1 LDLIDQSIHE
11 DLDVHVVIDHSSTKM
26 TEWLHDWLL
35 DHLRFSVHFT
45 PTYTWWMA
53 VVERSYAELAI
64 KGLHGSTTE
73 LVALINQW
81 IETSNEDPRCLAW
94 YSERG

>member
-1 LDLIDQSIHE
+1 
-11 DLDVHVVIDHSSTKM
+11 
-26 TEWLHDWLL
+26 
-35 DHLRFSVHFT
+35 
-45 PTYTWWMA
+45 MA
-53 VVERSYAELAI
+53 VVERWYAELAI